1 MGSFDREQLE
11 TWKRQIEDDYRL
23 DMAAI
28 ERLIRRCVPSNTGI
42 AAVKEAPAADR
53 APALERAPE
62 RAPERGP
69 DRNVTVLPTLEPQA
83 EAQPDDLTNTLR
95 GMFSGHRR

>member
-11 TWKRQIEDDYRL
+11 AWKRQIEDDYRL

-28 ERLIRRCVPSNTGI
+28 ERLMRRMPSNTGI
-42 AAVKEAPAADR
+42 SAVKEAPAG
-53 APALERAPE
+53 ERTPE
-62 RAPERGP
+62 RAP
-69 DRNVTVLPTLEPQA
+69 DRNITVLPTIESQA

-95 GMFSGHRR
+95 GMFSSHRR

>member
-1 MGSFDREQLE
+1 MGNFDREQLE
-11 TWKRQIEDDYRL
+11 VLKRQIEDDYRL

-28 ERLIRRCVPSNTGI
+28 ERLQRRFVGAS
-42 AAVKEAPAADR
+42 AAVSAVRESVA
-53 APALERAPE
+53 
-62 RAPERGP
+62 P
-69 DRNVTVLPTLEPQA
+69 DRSLSVVPTLEPQA